1 MHNADNKRTKNKY
14 CNRNEPVKEK
24 MKEITSLKVNNCIS
38 EKEYKYLW
46 KYFLSF
52 RAPIFYGLPKI
63 HKLFKKFL
71 PPRPIVSGFKCISAS
86 LSEYVDYFLI
96 YQAKTCKSCIRDTSD
111 FLLKL
116 KSLSTIPS
124 TSILVTIYANSLYT
138 YIDYEEGADAIWSI
152 SPVFIGQLPSS
163 HLLLKSLVLKW
174 SWNHFH
180 NILISCSIWLLFD
193 SDVICY
199 LENFKINIINKQIK

>member
-1 MHNADNKRTKNKY
+1 M
-14 CNRNEPVKEK
+14 
-24 MKEITSLKVNNCIS
+24 
-38 EKEYKYLW
+38 
-46 KYFLSF
+46 F
-52 RAPIFYGLPKI
+52 KI
-63 HKLFKKFL
+63 FL
-71 PPRPIVSGFKCISAS
+71 PLRPVVSGFKCISAS

-111 FLLKL
+111 LLLKL

-124 TSILVTIYANSLYT
+124 TFILVTIYVNSLYT

-163 HLLLKSLVLKW
+163 RLLLKSLVLKW